1 MEVMLTC
8 ILNHYLKIK
17 YAMVAIDS
25 FRILFL
31 KNKISYK
38 ICICPKVAENF
49 HEKSLL
55 LYQGVSLYDLTKTN
69 VDDLVLYF

>member
-1 MEVMLTC
+1 
-8 ILNHYLKIK
+8 
-17 YAMVAIDS
+17 MVARDS
-25 FRILFL
+25 MVFF

-38 ICICPKVAENF
+38 KGICPVAENF

-69 VDDLVLYF
+69 VDDLVLAFKKTWKKLGIN